1 MNSAKSIQAVVF
13 WILIGTNDIGNTFCS
28 PEMVVV
34 GVLRV
39 VEEIRHLRPNSHVVV
54 NGLLPRTF
62 NLEGFVTK
70 PGKFKPSLW
79 NDIKAINDELKL
91 YATYRDGVSYFET
104 NNVFYKNP
112 DTTNENELQI
122 DKELMSDYLHPTAK
136 GYRLWGNEIY
146 DVLQRLVPD
155 L

>member
-1 MNSAKSIQAVVF
+1 
-13 WILIGTNDIGNTFCS
+13 
-28 PEMVVV
+28 MVVV

-146 DVLQRLVPD
+146 DVLQ
-155 L
+155 